1 MKNNLNK
8 FWVSFKQWYIYELP
22 QSDLLKECFIGY
34 DNFNYGTYYL
44 DIDFRHYYKLNL
56 GIEYDDILECEN
68 ILIKSLKSLLELT
81 YEEFIKDR
89 YNFTV
94 NVNSRLRKFNVPFS
108 LKNGKLISIGYKSS
122 MDIDYI
128 YNYEQLE
135 RKIKYS
141 EELIISE
148 DLLDKK
154 TALDYITDSLQYIIS
169 INEGEGVKKKN
180 QSTALLVGNSKESK
194 IYSVINNELEEIN
207 KIINEYFDI
216 RHNEYLNKA
225 KEKREVLN
233 NKIFIEYLYNRIY
246 SMLFI
251 LRLKCKNNEGEEVN
265 VTEV

>member
-56 GIEYDDILECEN
+56 GIEYDD
-68 ILIKSLKSLLELT
+68 
-81 YEEFIKDR
+81 
-89 YNFTV
+89 
-94 NVNSRLRKFNVPFS
+94 SRLRKFNVPFS
-108 LKNGKLISIGYKSS
+108 LKNGKLISRGYKSS

-265 VTEV
+265 VTEA